1 MSVVGALLDRFR
13 TLFFFRPLLF
23 RYIFRE
29 MVVPFLLSVGV
40 LTGVLFIARVL
51 KLVDLVVNKSIP
63 LFDVVLLFSYV
74 VPGFLEMAIPMA
86 LLLGILLA
94 FSRLSADSE
103 LVVIRAAGVSFRQLL
118 VPPFVFS
125 LIMAAICLGLSFWV
139 RPIANYKLGMGMF
152 EIAKERASAGLPS
165 GVFTEFG
172 PLTMY
177 AEQVDSATGH
187 LQNVLISDRR
197 DPVMP
202 RNFFAQWGEMIS
214 DPKSRTLSLRLFDG
228 SIHEGTGNEFTV
240 TRFSIN
246 NIRLPQDELLDP
258 GESRGGNRP
267 SEMPISEL
275 NARLRELEPQS
286 HEAGEPRKQWIRA
299 SVELQRRLALPFSC
313 LTVSLLG
320 VALGV
325 QPARGTRTWG
335 TTANT
340 ILGIAFILIYYLAL
354 ALGSAI
360 AEHNGNAIA
369 LFLWLPN
376 VVFLLVSLYL
386 LRQIE
391 TERWQAVSQ
400 ALGDSV
406 FALRSKFSRKK
417 TAK

>member
-1 MSVVGALLDRFR
+1 
-13 TLFFFRPLLF
+13 
-23 RYIFRE
+23 

-74 VPGFLEMAIPMA
+74 VPGFLEMAVPMA

-118 VPPFVFS
+118 IPPFVFS
-125 LIMAAICLGLSFWV
+125 CLMGLCCLFLSFWI
-139 RPIANYKLGMGMF
+139 RPLANFKLGMGMF

-177 AEQVDSATGH
+177 AEQVDSSTGH

-197 DPVMP
+197 EASMP

-214 DPKSRTLSLRLFDG
+214 DPVTRTLSLRLFDG
-228 SIHEGTGNEFTV
+228 SIHEGTGVGFTV

-246 NIRLPQDELLDP
+246 NIRLPQDELLEP
-258 GESRGGNRP
+258 GEARTGNRP
-267 SEMPISEL
+267 SEMMIGDLSRRIAEL
-275 NARLRELEPQS
+275 SPKSGQS
-286 HEAGEPRKQWIRA
+286 PEERKQWIRA
-299 SVELQRRLALPFSC
+299 EVELQRRLALPFSC

-325 QPARGTRTWG
+325 QPSRGTKTWG

-340 ILGIAFILIYYLAL
+340 ILGIGFILLYYLAL

-360 AEHNGNAIA
+360 AEHSGKMIA
-369 LFLWLPN
+369 LYLWLPN
-376 VVFLLVSLYL
+376 VLFLLLSLYL

-400 ALGDSV
+400 AIAEGFGGFRDKIARKL
-406 FALRSKFSRKK
+406 FSRQVK
-417 TAK
+417 AS